1 MKLASCILYG
11 RKKPNADVFC
21 CKDTLDC
28 QKIMVFKMTE
38 KHLTVFLPSTSSSSS
53 GSAVANHEPRTLQ
66 KSSSWQHLNFAKD
79 LIFIQ

>member
-1 MKLASCILYG
+1 MKLASCIFYG

-38 KHLTVFLPSTSSSSS
+38 KHLTVFLPSTSSSFS
-53 GSAVANHEPRTLQ
+53 GSVAYLEPGVGNDDTTRT
-66 KSSSWQHLNFAKD
+66 S
-79 LIFIQ
+79 IV